1 MLLLNSSDYQI
12 ISWTL
17 DPVVIVAIV
26 ALLGTVISGLISFKV
41 ARHTASQE
49 IQKLEIT
56 WKHQDSKESEEAFRN
71 LVSDVYTL
79 VVFPT
84 RTNLINA
91 CTASAIVVSLDG
103 KPAASANRLLVLLV
117 NYLFNASELTLSD
130 DDKQEIIKAL
140 YNVIYD
146 NSK

>member
-17 DPVVIVAIV
+17 DPVVIAAIV

-56 WKHQDSKESEEAFRN
+56 WKHQDSKESEEAFR
-71 LVSDVYTL
+71 LS
-79 VVFPT
+79 
-84 RTNLINA
+84 LIH
-91 CTASAIVVSLDG
+91 I
-103 KPAASANRLLVLLV
+103 
-117 NYLFNASELTLSD
+117 
-130 DDKQEIIKAL
+130 
-140 YNVIYD
+140 
-146 NSK
+146 